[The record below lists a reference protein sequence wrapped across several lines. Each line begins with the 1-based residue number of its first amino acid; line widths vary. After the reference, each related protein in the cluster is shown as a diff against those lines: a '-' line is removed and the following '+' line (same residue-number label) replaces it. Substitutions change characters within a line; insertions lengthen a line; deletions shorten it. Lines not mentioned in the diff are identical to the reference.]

1 MKCINIYKI
10 IPDFYP
16 LFKEEDTSIVIEL
29 KNGQI
34 AKIFNKE
41 WLDKCRRKYSSLEK
55 RIMFSEKLNLDLDI
69 VKPEVLIYVQVFSD
83 KKIIGYIMN
92 KAIGVSLDE
101 YIFSEKMIKKFDLHK
116 YNQIHS
122 NLTKIIKK
130 YPNLVF
136 PDLCSEHNIYINPED
151 LSLQLIDYDGIQI
164 KEYASGVISNFVNKD
179 KFQWENSKYL
189 SESSTF
195 CYTKELDIRS
205 LVLLYFFYVFNIDLF
220 VTQSYKTVNDDIIP
234 VKLSLDELFHLIELK
249 NDDIKH
255 KVWLIFQ
262 NSKNLK
268 NEYFDEESLM
278 EIEEQYV
285 LENFECEYG
294 NKIDGKKGFCRR
306 LVPKNKKQ

>member
-101 YIFSEKMIKKFDLHK
+101 YIFSEEMIKKFDLHK

-130 YPNLVF
+130 
-136 PDLCSEHNIYINPED
+136 
-151 LSLQLIDYDGIQI
+151 
-164 KEYASGVISNFVNKD
+164 
-179 KFQWENSKYL
+179 
-189 SESSTF
+189 
-195 CYTKELDIRS
+195 
-205 LVLLYFFYVFNIDLF
+205 
-220 VTQSYKTVNDDIIP
+220 
-234 VKLSLDELFHLIELK
+234 
-249 NDDIKH
+249 
-255 KVWLIFQ
+255 
-262 NSKNLK
+262 
-268 NEYFDEESLM
+268 
-278 EIEEQYV
+278 
-285 LENFECEYG
+285 
-294 NKIDGKKGFCRR
+294 
-306 LVPKNKKQ
+306 